1 MSKGPH
7 PLTTKRLVIGQ
18 VSVCLGCCC
27 GRPDRGKPEVPLE
40 WLKAEWRHRGLLKT
54 VQLTIS
60 GCLGPCDLPN
70 VVRIDYPDDRI
81 WLGRI
86 EHFDQYRE
94 IVEWAALSKAGGRL
108 LPLPEDLLSH
118 TFEPFVPSIHNR

>member
-1 MSKGPH
+1 MDKRLH
-7 PLTTKRLVIGQ
+7 PLTTKRIVIGK

-27 GRPDRGKPEVPLE
+27 GRTDRGKPEVPVE
-40 WLKAEWRHRGLLKT
+40 WLKSEWRQRGLLKT

-70 VVRIDYPDDRI
+70 VVRIDSPKERI

-94 IVEWAALSKAGGRL
+94 IVEWAAQSKAAGRL
-108 LPLPEDLLSH
+108 LPLPQDLLAH
-118 TFEPFVPSIHNR
+118 TFDPFP